1 MTKSDPIRI
10 GIIGAG
16 AICRTR
22 HIPGLQKI
30 PGVSVVAVS
39 NRTPES
45 AKKIAGEFNIP
56 ETIDKW
62 EDLLARKDID
72 AVFIGT
78 WPYMHKEMS
87 VAALT
92 AGKHVFCQA
101 RMAMNLAEAKV
112 MCFAAKKN
120 PKLVA
125 MICPPPTRMPFEPFV
140 KKLLADGELGTITA
154 VELLAVSGA
163 NTNESAIHW
172 RERKEFSGKQIMAM
186 GIYAETLNAWVG
198 PYEELSA
205 RTIIAIPQKT
215 DASSGGNKTER
226 IRVPQGVMITGRLA
240 NGAIAIEHHLGLA
253 MDKTT
258 PCDRLTIWGL
268 KGTLR
273 YTFGATIEVAKVG
286 EALKAVDVPAELKRD
301 WWAEDE
307 FIAAVRNARAG
318 QPFSVTPDF
327 AEGLLYMQ
335 KVEAVHEASGNGK
348 SVKLGEL

>member
-1 MTKSDPIRI
+1 MTTTPLRI
-10 GIIGAG
+10 GFIGAG
-16 AICRTR
+16 SICRTR

-30 PGVSVVAVS
+30 PGVSIVAVS

-45 AKKIAGEFNIP
+45 AKKIAAEFNIP
-56 ETIDKW
+56 ETIDNW
-62 EDLLARKDID
+62 QDLIARKDID

-87 VAALT
+87 VAAID

-112 MCFAAKKN
+112 MCHHARRN
-120 PKLVA
+120 PKLVT

-140 KKLLADGELGTITA
+140 KQLLDTSELGDIVS
-154 VELLAVSGA
+154 VELLAISSA
-163 NTNESAIHW
+163 NINEKAIHW

-205 RTIIAIPQKT
+205 RSIIAIPSKT

-226 IRVPQGVMITGRLA
+226 IRVPQGVMITGKLE

-253 MDKTT
+253 MDKSTA
-258 PCDRLTIWGL
+258 CDRLTIWGL

-273 YTFGATIEVAKVG
+273 YTFGSTIEVAKVG
-286 EALKAVDVPAELKRD
+286 EPLKVVEVPENLRRD
-301 WWAEDE
+301 WWAEEE
-307 FIAAVRNARAG
+307 FVAAVRNSMAG
-318 QPFSVTPDF
+318 QSFKVTPDF
-327 AEGLLYMQ
+327 EEGLAYMK
-335 KVEAVHEASGNGK
+335 KVEAVHDASGNGK
-348 SVKLGEL
+348 SVKLAEL